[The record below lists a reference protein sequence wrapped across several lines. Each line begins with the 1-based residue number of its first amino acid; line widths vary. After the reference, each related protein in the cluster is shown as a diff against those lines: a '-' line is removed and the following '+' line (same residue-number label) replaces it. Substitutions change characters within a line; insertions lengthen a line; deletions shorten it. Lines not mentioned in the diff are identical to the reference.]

1 MIVQTTGWKNV
12 KIAIEDRIALVTI
25 SRPEALNALNVE
37 TMKEL
42 DCLFSMLE
50 QETEIDVVV
59 ITGEGD
65 RSFVAGADIK
75 EMAEMDTLE
84 GRKWGMYGQ
93 SVLQRLEDMPH
104 VVIAA
109 VNGFALGGGCEL
121 ALACDFRYAA
131 DNAKFG
137 QPEVKWGICA
147 GFGGTQRLV
156 RAVGPGMAKELLYTA
171 DFIDAQEAL
180 RIGLVNRVLPQT
192 ELLPAVMEVAK
203 RIQANSH
210 HAVQFTKRVILHG
223 QDMDQRAAISYEA
236 QLFGLCF
243 ATEDQKK
250 RMATF
255 GKKVMSEMPLA
266 RVEDFLALDIRV
278 GTIVEAKEFPKAR
291 KPAYQLK
298 VDLGPEIGVKQSS
311 AQITELYTPDTL
323 IGRKVLAVVNFLPR
337 NIAGFMSEILVL
349 GVYTEEGVVLIT
361 TERST
366 ENGLRLG

>member
-250 RMATF
+250 RMASF
-255 GKKVMSEMPLA
+255 GKK
-266 RVEDFLALDIRV
+266 
-278 GTIVEAKEFPKAR
+278 
-291 KPAYQLK
+291 
-298 VDLGPEIGVKQSS
+298 
-311 AQITELYTPDTL
+311 
-323 IGRKVLAVVNFLPR
+323 
-337 NIAGFMSEILVL
+337 
-349 GVYTEEGVVLIT
+349 
-361 TERST
+361 
-366 ENGLRLG
+366 

>member
-42 DCLFSMLE
+42 DCLFAMLE

-131 DNAKFG
+131 ENAKFG

-180 RIGLVNRVLPQT
+180 RIGLVNRVLPQA
-192 ELLPAVMEVAK
+192 ELLPSVMEVAK

-210 HAVQFTKRVILHG
+210 HAVQFTKRAILHG

-255 GKKVMSEMPLA
+255 GKK
-266 RVEDFLALDIRV
+266 
-278 GTIVEAKEFPKAR
+278 
-291 KPAYQLK
+291 
-298 VDLGPEIGVKQSS
+298 
-311 AQITELYTPDTL
+311 
-323 IGRKVLAVVNFLPR
+323 
-337 NIAGFMSEILVL
+337 
-349 GVYTEEGVVLIT
+349 
-361 TERST
+361 
-366 ENGLRLG
+366 

>member
-12 KIAIEDRIALVTI
+12 KISIEDRIALVTI
-25 SRPEALNALNVE
+25 SRPSALNALNVE

-42 DCLFSMLE
+42 DCLFAMLE
-50 QETEIDVVV
+50 QETEIDVVI
-59 ITGEGD
+59 ITGEGE

-84 GRKWGMYGQ
+84 GRKWGLYGQ

-131 DNAKFG
+131 ENATFG

-147 GFGGTQRLV
+147 GFGATQRLV
-156 RAVGPGMAKELLYTA
+156 RAVGPAMAKELLYTA
-171 DFIDAQEAL
+171 DFIDAEEAL
-180 RIGLVNRVLPQT
+180 RIGLVNRVLPQK
-192 ELLPAVMEVAK
+192 ELLPAVIEVAK

-210 HAVQFTKRVILHG
+210 HAVQFTKRAILHG

-250 RMATF
+250 RMASF
-255 GKKVMSEMPLA
+255 GKK
-266 RVEDFLALDIRV
+266 
-278 GTIVEAKEFPKAR
+278 
-291 KPAYQLK
+291 
-298 VDLGPEIGVKQSS
+298 
-311 AQITELYTPDTL
+311 
-323 IGRKVLAVVNFLPR
+323 
-337 NIAGFMSEILVL
+337 
-349 GVYTEEGVVLIT
+349 
-361 TERST
+361 
-366 ENGLRLG
+366 